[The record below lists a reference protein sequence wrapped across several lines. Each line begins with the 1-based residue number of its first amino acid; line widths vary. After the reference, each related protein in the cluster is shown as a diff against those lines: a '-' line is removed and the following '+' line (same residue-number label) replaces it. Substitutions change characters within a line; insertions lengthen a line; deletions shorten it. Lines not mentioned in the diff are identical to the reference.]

1 MAVSAVVESVFN
13 TILEQLSDE
22 VGALLGTQIELANH
36 RLEILTKDQL
46 FEVSRGRSVL
56 STMVVSGDN
65 SGEGFIITDLKD
77 SVILGGTL
85 IMLPKEQI
93 EENCKQRTFDGEA
106 ADAYGEVANIIAGV
120 YTAVFLDLYPDNL
133 HFKRTSVANFVPT
146 QIDPKSDTPFPP
158 GEYIY
163 SCCSMNIEGFDLHNL
178 EVIIPAN
185 ILGEESTTE
194 TGNSTADNAEE
205 SPPAS
210 QQEISE
216 TPEEPPE
223 EQDSTTKVD
232 EETAP
237 EPEEERVQQETVD
250 RVLKAAMTQCI
261 EETGGMIG
269 LEIEIEG
276 LTARYTSKKEFFAKP
291 GKKSIATQM
300 LVSGDSE
307 GNAYFLTDLKDAI
320 FFAGTMIMLP
330 ADEIEKHIKAG
341 DFGEDEQDAFG
352 EVANII
358 SGGLVQNFDE
368 MYPRKFHLK
377 KGEQELYAPTK
388 VKIDDPT
395 PFPPGE
401 YYVIT
406 GTMSCDA
413 QDLGE
418 VSFICPIDL
427 LHMVPRPA
435 ETGWGTPTADEDTP
449 APIAEAAPEEAV
461 AEGKSSATIATATEE
476 IPSPGATPE
485 KKEQPLPPA
494 VVVVSDDPALSTH
507 FTESLNTTDHELIE
521 LKPSENFSDLRQH
534 NVLGAFLLMSGV
546 NEQGFATIIKVRSE
560 IPQARP
566 LIVAGSQWTRSDVIK
581 AVRYGAT
588 DIILTPATKEEICEK
603 AETNLKTTCH

>member
-1 MAVSAVVESVFN
+1 MAVSSVVESIFN

-22 VGALLGTQIELANH
+22 VGALLGTPIELADH

-65 SGEGFIITDLKD
+65 DGEAFIITELKD

-93 EENCKQRTFDGEA
+93 EENCKQRTFEGEA

-120 YTAVFLDLYPDNL
+120 YTAAFQDLHPDNF
-133 HFKRTSVANFVPT
+133 HFKRTSVTDFVPT

-158 GEYIY
+158 GEYVY
-163 SCCSMNIEGFDLHNL
+163 SCCSIKLEGFDLHNL

-194 TGNSTADNAEE
+194 TKSNSADHAEE
-205 SPPAS
+205 SPSTS
-210 QQEISE
+210 QQEAS
-216 TPEEPPE
+216 
-223 EQDSTTKVD
+223 
-232 EETAP
+232 
-237 EPEEERVQQETVD
+237 EPEEEQPEEEQPEEEQPEEEEPEEEQPEEERIQQETVD
-250 RVLKAAMTQCI
+250 RTLKAALTQCI
-261 EETGGMIG
+261 EEAGGMIG
-269 LEIEIEG
+269 LEIELEG
-276 LTARYTSKKEFFAKP
+276 MTTRYTNKKEFFAKP
-291 GKKSIATQM
+291 GKKTIATEM
-300 LVSGDSE
+300 LVSGDSK
-307 GNAYFLTDLKDAI
+307 GTAYFLTDLKDAI

-330 ADEIEKHIKAG
+330 ADEINKHIKSG

-368 MYPRKFHLK
+368 LYPRKFHLK
-377 KGEQELYAPTK
+377 KGKQELFVPTK

-395 PFPPGE
+395 PFPPDE
-401 YYVIT
+401 YYIIS

-413 QDLGE
+413 RDLGE
-418 VSFICPIDL
+418 VSFICPVDL

-435 ETGWGTPTADEDTP
+435 ETGWGTPAPSEDTPELDTDTTPNKDTP
-449 APIAEAAPEEAV
+449 APSTKTTP
-461 AEGKSSATIATATEE
+461 KQQS
-476 IPSPGATPE
+476 PSPDTPSEE
-485 KKEQPLPPA
+485 KQQPLPPA
-494 VVVVSDDPALSTH
+494 VVVVSDDPSLSTH
-507 FTESLNTTDHELIE
+507 FTESLNTIDHKIIE
-521 LKPSENFSDLRQH
+521 LKTSENFTSLRKH
-534 NVLGAFLLMSGV
+534 SILGAFLLMSEV

-560 IPQARP
+560 ISQDCP

-588 DIILTPATKEEICEK
+588 DIILTPATQKEICEK
-603 AETNLKTTCH
+603 AATNLKTACH